1 MVQIKAFLI
10 KCYILEIIF
19 LNISILCGRMNYVLK
34 SMGLREQNNKQINKM
49 VILCKLSS
57 DLNLELKKNLIRYFF
72 ENWITRKIKLKTE
85 NKKEIEKRL
94 PAAARRRVAG
104 FSWES

>member
-49 VILCKLSS
+49 IILYKLSS
-57 DLNLELKKNLIRYFF
+57 DLNLELKKNLIRFF
-72 ENWITRKIKLKTE
+72 LKLDYKKNKTKNRK
-85 NKKEIEKRL
+85 
-94 PAAARRRVAG
+94 
-104 FSWES
+104 

>member
-57 DLNLELKKNLIRYFF
+57 DLNLELKKKLNSLFF
-72 ENWITRKIKLKTE
+72 WKLDYKKNKTKNRK
-85 NKKEIEKRL
+85 
-94 PAAARRRVAG
+94 
-104 FSWES
+104 